1 MEGLESD
8 QRVLLTKLAVN
19 QEHLQKDFNRMA
31 QTFEK
36 NSETQ
41 VKQTADT
48 HKILLKVSESIGQI
62 ERLRTDY
69 IDLNARVVNAESFI
83 AIQKPAI
90 ERKNKIVDG
99 LTSKILWVIILG
111 IAGLFYANP
120 FK

>member
-36 NSETQ
+36 NGEMQ
-41 VKQTADT
+41 VKQTADI
-48 HKILLKVSESIGQI
+48 HSILVKVSESIGKI
-62 ERLRTDY
+62 ERLQSDY
-69 IDLNARVVNAESFI
+69 ANLSRRVSSAESFI
-83 AIQKPAI
+83 AIQKPAV
-90 ERKNKIVDG
+90 ERKNKIIDG
-99 LTSKILWVIILG
+99 LTSKVLWIII
-111 IAGLFYANP
+111 IAIGGLFYANP

>member
-1 MEGLESD
+1 MDVLESD

-19 QEHLQKDFNRMA
+19 QEHLQKDFNRIVLSIDKSN
-31 QTFEK
+31 EI
-36 NSETQ
+36 Q
-41 VKQTADT
+41 VKQSGEI
-48 HKILLKVSESIGQI
+48 HKVLVSVSESIGKV
-62 ERLRTDY
+62 ERLQSDY
-69 IDLNARVVNAESFI
+69 TKLNARMVNAESFI

-99 LTSKILWVIILG
+99 LTSKVLWVIIMA